1 MKNALLSKS
10 NPCDVHW
17 RKCRH
22 FLSQGHFLNWDI
34 YFKKLFHNRFQ
45 NGSMFYNLSVHKK
58 KQLTNGNPLFL
69 WADGL

>member
-34 YFKKLFHNRFQ
+34 YFKKISTDSKM
-45 NGSMFYNLSVHKK
+45 GLSFAVFMPIKAN
-58 KQLTNGNPLFL
+58 QVYQ
-69 WADGL
+69 W